1 MKLGID
7 LIDQYLDVFK
17 GKRVGLMTNTSG
29 VNSQLQSTI
38 NIMKAKTNL
47 VALFAPEHGVRGNF
61 QAGEKFLTYTD
72 EETGVL
78 VHSMYGENRRPT
90 KEMLD
95 QIDILCIDIQEVGSR
110 FYTYIY
116 SMAYAMEACKEYQ
129 KTMVVFDRPNPINGV
144 DVEGNI
150 LDFNYRSFIGY
161 YPIVQRYGM
170 TIGELALMFNE
181 EDNIRCDL
189 KIIPMK
195 GWRRKMYFEETGL
208 SWVFPSPNLP
218 TIDSTIVY
226 NGTCIFEGTNI
237 SEGRGTTVP
246 FQLVGAPF
254 IKPHELAKA
263 LNDQQL
269 KGVIFRPQYFTPSFS
284 KYAGTLCAGVFVQ
297 VLNRRSFEPVKTGW
311 TMLEILRQLYP
322 QEVKILPPFREN
334 RPCMLELNTGCDYIK
349 AQKYSLA
356 ELALI
361 LKEDTQKFKQTRKK
375 YLIYK

>member
-129 KTMVVFDRPNPINGV
+129 KTMVVFDLPNPINGV

-284 KYAGTLCAGVFVQ
+284 KYAGTLCAGVFVH

>member
-284 KYAGTLCAGVFVQ
+284 KYAGTLCAGVFVH

>member
-1 MKLGID
+1 
-7 LIDQYLDVFK
+7 
-17 GKRVGLMTNTSG
+17 
-29 VNSQLQSTI
+29 
-38 NIMKAKTNL
+38 
-47 VALFAPEHGVRGNF
+47 
-61 QAGEKFLTYTD
+61 
-72 EETGVL
+72 
-78 VHSMYGENRRPT
+78 
-90 KEMLD
+90 
-95 QIDILCIDIQEVGSR
+95 
-110 FYTYIY
+110 
-116 SMAYAMEACKEYQ
+116 
-129 KTMVVFDRPNPINGV
+129 
-144 DVEGNI
+144 
-150 LDFNYRSFIGY
+150 
-161 YPIVQRYGM
+161 
-170 TIGELALMFNE
+170 MFNE

-284 KYAGTLCAGVFVQ
+284 KYAGTLCAGVFVH

-361 LKEDTQKFKQTRKK
+361 LKEDTQK
-375 YLIYK
+375 

>member
-129 KTMVVFDRPNPINGV
+129 KTMVVFDLPNPINGV

-195 GWRRKMYFEETGL
+195 GWRRKMYFE
-208 SWVFPSPNLP
+208 
-218 TIDSTIVY
+218 
-226 NGTCIFEGTNI
+226 
-237 SEGRGTTVP
+237 
-246 FQLVGAPF
+246 
-254 IKPHELAKA
+254 
-263 LNDQQL
+263 
-269 KGVIFRPQYFTPSFS
+269 
-284 KYAGTLCAGVFVQ
+284 
-297 VLNRRSFEPVKTGW
+297 
-311 TMLEILRQLYP
+311 
-322 QEVKILPPFREN
+322 
-334 RPCMLELNTGCDYIK
+334 
-349 AQKYSLA
+349 
-356 ELALI
+356 
-361 LKEDTQKFKQTRKK
+361 
-375 YLIYK
+375 